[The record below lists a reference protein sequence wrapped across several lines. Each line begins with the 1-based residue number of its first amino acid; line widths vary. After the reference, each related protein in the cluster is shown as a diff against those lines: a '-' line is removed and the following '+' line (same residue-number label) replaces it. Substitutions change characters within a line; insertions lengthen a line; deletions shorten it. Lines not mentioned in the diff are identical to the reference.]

1 MMLGMIAQRAA
12 PEASGAILALADFVN
27 GVYSVGETSLTA
39 ADVVD
44 DTGRIS
50 GSGLSITTA
59 EVELL
64 GAFAA
69 LLLEAN
75 WTVVVEFSANTPA
88 GSGHRLYLT
97 YLIEAADSDEASIY
111 TQNLFGYMFDSNSS
125 ESPSTREAT
134 DFVTQGVVGTNRIAA
149 TRTDAGIAVS
159 LNGEPAFADSN
170 AMLAAGYDGAFCGL
184 HTDTG
189 TAGHIRRIEVYAPV
203 LSAALPQ
210 LSSL

>member
-12 PEASGAILALADFVN
+12 PQASGAILALADFVN

-50 GSGLSITTA
+50 GSGLSITTT

-75 WTVVVEFSANTPA
+75 WTVVVEFTAGTPA
-88 GSGHRLYLT
+88 GSGHRLLLC
-97 YLIEAADSDEASIY
+97 YLIEAADSDEATIY
-111 TQNLFGYMFDSNSS
+111 TQNLFAYMFDTNASETPSS
-125 ESPSTREAT
+125 REAN
-134 DFVTQGVVGTNRIAA
+134 DFDNQGVVGTNRIAA

-159 LNGEPAFADSN
+159 LNGEPAFTDNN
-170 AMLAAGYDGAFCGL
+170 AMAAAGYDGVFCAS

-203 LSAALPQ
+203 LSAALSA
-210 LSSL
+210 LSAV